1 MPAIRAAAYYR
12 MSDDRQE
19 NSIDRQKS
27 QVEPYAEKNGYNI
40 VAVYED
46 LGITGSE
53 IAGRK
58 GLRRM
63 LRDAQSG
70 KFEAILCDDKDRF
83 GRFDSIDMGEIIAP
97 LRRKG
102 IHINTVAQGRRD
114 WESFGGRVTDAVM
127 QEAKRMEQEAIS
139 RRVLSTQLLRA
150 RDGHDTGGRM
160 LYGYCWE
167 TDSDGNRK
175 RVPDGHRA
183 EIVRFIFRQY
193 DQGWT
198 LWAIAEELY
207 RRGMSSPTG
216 KPRWTR
222 SVIQRLL
229 KNRRFVG
236 DFTWGVHASG
246 KCHRY
251 AKNGLRTTSRGQHGQ
266 ETNPADEWII
276 RPEAHEPLIDR
287 ETFERVQARLRGNQ
301 GNTTPHPNGG
311 NFILSRMLVCGHCG
325 STLVGI
331 TAGKSR
337 VYVCRGYLAH
347 GKDYCRRNS
356 IPEKTA
362 VNALCASCSRP
373 SLTRTT

>member
-19 NSIDRQKS
+19 NSIDRQAG
-27 QVEPYAEKNGYNI
+27 QVVPYAEKNGYNI

-175 RVPDGHRA
+175 RGAGRPQGRDACASSSASMTRAGRFGPSRRSCTAAGCRVPLANRA
-183 EIVRFIFRQY
+183 GPVPLFSAFSRIAA
-193 DQGWT
+193 
-198 LWAIAEELY
+198 LWATSHGAFTHPASVIATQ
-207 RRGMSSPTG
+207 RTVCAPRAADSTG
-216 KPRWTR
+216 KKPTPPMSGSSGPRP
-222 SVIQRLL
+222 
-229 KNRRFVG
+229 
-236 DFTWGVHASG
+236 
-246 KCHRY
+246 
-251 AKNGLRTTSRGQHGQ
+251 TSR
-266 ETNPADEWII
+266 
-276 RPEAHEPLIDR
+276 
-287 ETFERVQARLRGNQ
+287 
-301 GNTTPHPNGG
+301 
-311 NFILSRMLVCGHCG
+311 
-325 STLVGI
+325 
-331 TAGKSR
+331 
-337 VYVCRGYLAH
+337 
-347 GKDYCRRNS
+347 
-356 IPEKTA
+356 
-362 VNALCASCSRP
+362 
-373 SLTRTT
+373 